1 MVVSRSVGSGR
12 FCSRG
17 DGVPFWRFLSR
28 GAQEIKGEAAVR
40 ELSTGFGWAYGTA
53 RTSSGLGDGNR
64 DLIALARITG
74 NSDAILKQ
82 FSGKKRVVLSFK
94 L

>member
-28 GAQEIKGEAAVR
+28 GAQEIKGEAADFYA
-40 ELSTGFGWAYGTA
+40 LMQA
-53 RTSSGLGDGNR
+53 SSFETNVKSASLR
-64 DLIALARITG
+64 LFIQPRKPLIA
-74 NSDAILKQ
+74 Q
-82 FSGKKRVVLSFK
+82 EKKMMK
-94 L
+94 M